1 MSSHPGSDMKEAVK
15 LAEYLRDI
23 GYNPQQVQDFY
34 PTPSTMST
42 VMYYTGVDPR
52 TMKPVYTP
60 KNPHEKAMQ
69 RALMQYR
76 NPANYELVKEA
87 LHIAGREDLIG
98 FGPECLIKP
107 RQFKKD
113 KDRYQNYKG
122 KNNSGKKDNKKSS
135 GKNGSGKNSGKH
147 PERNQGRNAKTKN
160 SKKQNK
166 KR

>member
-1 MSSHPGSDMKEAVK
+1 
-15 LAEYLRDI
+15 
-23 GYNPQQVQDFY
+23 
-34 PTPSTMST
+34 
-42 VMYYTGVDPR
+42 
-52 TMKPVYTP
+52 MKPVYTP

-135 GKNGSGKNSGKH
+135 GKNGSGKNGSGKNSGKH

-160 SKKQNK
+160 SKKQNR